1 MAHPYAAVEDDAK
14 REELCTQLWGEIQSA
29 ASTIGRRTL
38 TSVLT
43 DIIDRSPTTATR
55 RPPRSP
61 RCAQVAR
68 KKSTPT
74 VTPAKKPAG
83 PGSHS
88 AGKRKPLP
96 L

>member
-43 DIIDRSPTTATR
+43 DIIDRSPTTATATATLA
-55 RPPRSP
+55 
-61 RCAQVAR
+61 AQVAR